1 MKKLIFILFSTFCLA
16 QTDQYKEIL
25 LSKKVNAKVT
35 SYQDGYGTIYNRQ
48 TRNESIV
55 DSFGNITYTSPI
67 NSSILH
73 LFKNRFVLYLNE
85 KNYKRKEGIIDEKGK
100 VLIFPDYQN
109 LGSWSNSKSRI
120 IITKNNKDGLFDY
133 DGNQIIPFLDKI
145 ESAND
150 DRFFVKKDEYWQLYN
165 IEGKQITET
174 KFRNFKNFTKGKALV
189 TNDKDQSEIID
200 NQGNTIKV
208 FLNFK
213 INNIESYPF
222 LVTIKNDKYGLI
234 DTDENLIAKEEYNSI
249 FPSFLE
255 KDSFIY
261 LEKDNKQDVFSVKEN
276 KLYNTQYRYLNF
288 LFQDYFSTYN
298 EKTLKMGLIKM
309 DNEVVFPQ
317 EYDLLEYY
325 RIQDNDFIFL
335 EKDNK
340 QKLLDNKFNPII
352 DKEFHLIAVFPTSL
366 IIKLSDKYY
375 NFNPKNKELNELKNI
390 VWIKNQNITFYSPI
404 ENYSTPLV
412 CKNRANLYGIIDENQ
427 KEIIPFIY
435 DDIITFTNNENQIVL
450 KKGNKFG
457 VSNYEYEPLKEIEYD
472 SYQWKKE
479 YLQLKKGNKLEFI
492 NFTREKLKF

>member
-1 MKKLIFILFSTFCLA
+1 
-16 QTDQYKEIL
+16 
-25 LSKKVNAKVT
+25 
-35 SYQDGYGTIYNRQ
+35 
-48 TRNESIV
+48 
-55 DSFGNITYTSPI
+55 
-67 NSSILH
+67 
-73 LFKNRFVLYLNE
+73 
-85 KNYKRKEGIIDEKGK
+85 
-100 VLIFPDYQN
+100 
-109 LGSWSNSKSRI
+109 
-120 IITKNNKDGLFDY
+120 
-133 DGNQIIPFLDKI
+133 
-145 ESAND
+145 
-150 DRFFVKKDEYWQLYN
+150 
-165 IEGKQITET
+165 
-174 KFRNFKNFTKGKALV
+174 
-189 TNDKDQSEIID
+189 
-200 NQGNTIKV
+200 
-208 FLNFK
+208 
-213 INNIESYPF
+213 
-222 LVTIKNDKYGLI
+222 
-234 DTDENLIAKEEYNSI
+234 
-249 FPSFLE
+249 
-255 KDSFIY
+255 
-261 LEKDNKQDVFSVKEN
+261 
-276 KLYNTQYRYLNF
+276 
-288 LFQDYFSTYN
+288 
-298 EKTLKMGLIKM
+298 MGLIKM